1 MGAPDPSSD
10 GSDPYKKYGYRLPD
24 KFPFPIDSDELF
36 KKRFFIPEA
45 TFSAMVWIF
54 ICLCFIYSNQ
64 RAPTLQKQQANVLIF
79 ELQAQAVPVTETS
92 PNLGPAS
99 AVAKA

>member
-1 MGAPDPSSD
+1 MGAPDPTSEL
-10 GSDPYKKYGYRLPD
+10 YKNLGYRLPS

-36 KKRFFIPEA
+36 KKA
-45 TFSAMVWIF
+45 YYTAQTTFSFMVCIF
-54 ICLCFIYSNQ
+54 ICSCFIYANQ
-64 RAPTLQKQQANVLIF
+64 RAPTLQKQQANILIF
-79 ELQAQAVPVTETS
+79 ELQAQAVPATETS